1 MSDDDFRFDDDD
13 LFGDDDDL
21 FGDDDD
27 LFGGDDD
34 FGSGFDDFGNDADLD
49 ADLDI
54 PDVGPDFTDVD
65 TVVVEEEGGSN
76 RMFVIIAGIML
87 LLLIGGF
94 ALIAFLALRGTVNP
108 ERDATATAIVAQ
120 NMTIEAFQTQ
130 TEIANTEIA
139 AVTLTAAAASPTP
152 TITPSPTIDVP
163 ATETQAAVVLG
174 ITQTFEAEQLTLTQS
189 VMGSLTEMAEAVASM
204 SAEDAGAT
212 QTALAG
218 VGPSSVEQTAT
229 ALALATVPTMVEA
242 PNLSEVQMTAT
253 ALATLF
259 ATPVVT
265 PGDAIPTQEI
275 IPTSTGGTP
284 SGQLPDTGIFDD
296 LAAGGP
302 GTFLLAAFGLLGVI
316 FVSRAVRK
324 NTSA

>member
-174 ITQTFEAEQLTLTQS
+174 ITQTFEADQLTLTQS
-189 VMGSLTEMAEAVASM
+189 ESVMDSLTETAAAV
-204 SAEDAGAT
+204 SAEDAAAT
-212 QTALAG
+212 QTALA